1 MEPVYEAGDL
11 IYVDP
16 HRPPHA
22 GRDVVIQLA
31 AQGPDGEERCFLK
44 RLVRHAGTKW
54 RVKQFNPE
62 KEIVLDDTEV
72 AAVHLVLKNHELM
85 GL

>member
-1 MEPVYEAGDL
+1 MRSGLKAEPRRE
-11 IYVDP
+11 I
-16 HRPPHA
+16 R
-22 GRDVVIQLA
+22 
-31 AQGPDGEERCFLK
+31 RCFLK
-44 RLVRHAGTKW
+44 RLVRHSGTKW

-62 KEIVLDDTEV
+62 KEFVLDDREI